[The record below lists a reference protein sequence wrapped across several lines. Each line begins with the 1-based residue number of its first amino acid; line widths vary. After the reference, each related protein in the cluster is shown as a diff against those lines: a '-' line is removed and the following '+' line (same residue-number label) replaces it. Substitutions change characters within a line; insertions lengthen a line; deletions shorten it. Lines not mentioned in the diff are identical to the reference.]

1 MSHFGRMSGT
11 PLSAGGDW
19 ILDFDG
25 LRCAIYCMPA
35 PATAQ
40 PHRRAL
46 LRDDVYRSLRNAIVD
61 GTFTPGE
68 KLVDTDLERWLGVS
82 RTPIREAIL
91 RLARSGLV
99 IAKPGRSTVV
109 APVDTR
115 ATLQAQA
122 VAAAMHELAVR
133 EAVPHL
139 TDADL
144 DRMRAA
150 NRDFEAALQRDD
162 TDAALEADD
171 AFHAVA
177 VDVAG
182 NPFVR
187 DALEAVTPLL
197 RRVERLRFSSVAARG
212 SIAQHDALVE
222 RCAEGDVDAAAALV
236 RGNWTT
242 LADLVVAHLDED

>member
-1 MSHFGRMSGT
+1 
-11 PLSAGGDW
+11 
-19 ILDFDG
+19 
-25 LRCAIYCMPA
+25 MPA
-35 PATAQ
+35 PAQAN

-46 LRDDVYRSLRNAIVD
+46 LRDDVYQSLRNAIVD

-68 KLVDTDLERWLGVS
+68 KLVDTELERWLGVS
-82 RTPIREAIL
+82 RTPIREAVL

-109 APVDTR
+109 APLDSR

-122 VAAAMHELAVR
+122 VAAAMHELAIR
-133 EAVPHL
+133 EAGPHL
-139 TDADL
+139 SAADL

-150 NRDFEAALQRDD
+150 NRDFAAALQRDD
-162 TDAALEADD
+162 ADAALAADD

-182 NPFVR
+182 NPFIR

-197 RRVERLRFSSVAARG
+197 RRIERLRFSSVAARG
-212 SIAQHDALVE
+212 SIAQHDAVIE

-242 LADLVVAHLDED
+242 LADLVLAHLDED

>member
-1 MSHFGRMSGT
+1 
-11 PLSAGGDW
+11 
-19 ILDFDG
+19 
-25 LRCAIYCMPA
+25 MPA

-68 KLVDTDLERWLGVS
+68 KLVDTELERWLGVS
-82 RTPIREAIL
+82 RTPIREAVL

-109 APVDTR
+109 APLDTR

-133 EAVPHL
+133 EAAPHL
-139 TDADL
+139 TNADL

-197 RRVERLRFSSVAARG
+197 RRVESLRFSSVAARG
-212 SIAQHDALVE
+212 SIAQHDALVD

>member
-1 MSHFGRMSGT
+1 
-11 PLSAGGDW
+11 
-19 ILDFDG
+19 
-25 LRCAIYCMPA
+25 MPA
-35 PATAQ
+35 PAQAN

-46 LRDDVYRSLRNAIVD
+46 LRDDVYQSLRNAIVD

-68 KLVDTDLERWLGVS
+68 KLVDTELERWLGVS
-82 RTPIREAIL
+82 RTPIREAVL

-109 APVDTR
+109 APLDRR
-115 ATLQAQA
+115 ATLQAQT

-139 TDADL
+139 GSADL

-150 NRDFEAALQRDD
+150 NRDFAAALQRDD
-162 TDAALEADD
+162 ADAALAADD

-177 VDVAG
+177 VDVAA
-182 NPFVR
+182 NPFIR

-197 RRVERLRFSSVAARG
+197 RRIERLRFSSVAARG
-212 SIAQHDALVE
+212 SIAQHDAVID
-222 RCAEGDVDAAAALV
+222 RCAEADVDGAATLV
-236 RGNWTT
+236 RSNWTT
-242 LADLVVAHLDED
+242 LADLLLANLDED

>member
-1 MSHFGRMSGT
+1 
-11 PLSAGGDW
+11 
-19 ILDFDG
+19 
-25 LRCAIYCMPA
+25 MPA
-35 PATAQ
+35 PAQAN

-46 LRDDVYRSLRNAIVD
+46 LRDDVYQSLRNAIVD

-68 KLVDTDLERWLGVS
+68 KLVDTELERWLGVS
-82 RTPIREAIL
+82 RTPIREAVL

-109 APVDTR
+109 APLDSR

-139 TDADL
+139 SADDL

-150 NRDFEAALQRDD
+150 NRDFAAALQRDD
-162 TDAALEADD
+162 ADAALAADD

-182 NPFVR
+182 NPFIR

-197 RRVERLRFSSVAARG
+197 RRIERLRFSSVAARG
-212 SIAQHDALVE
+212 SIAQHDAVIE

-242 LADLVVAHLDED
+242 LADLVLAHLDED

>member
-1 MSHFGRMSGT
+1 
-11 PLSAGGDW
+11 
-19 ILDFDG
+19 
-25 LRCAIYCMPA
+25 MPA
-35 PATAQ
+35 PAQANPQ
-40 PHRRAL
+40 RRAL
-46 LRDDVYRSLRNAIVD
+46 LRDDVYQSLRNAIVD

-68 KLVDTDLERWLGVS
+68 KLVDTELERWLGVS
-82 RTPIREAIL
+82 RTPIREAVL

-109 APVDTR
+109 TPLDSR

-133 EAVPHL
+133 EAVPRL
-139 TDADL
+139 SAADL

-150 NRDFEAALQRDD
+150 NRDFAAALQRDD
-162 TDAALEADD
+162 ADAALAADD

-182 NPFVR
+182 NPFIR

-197 RRVERLRFSSVAARG
+197 RRIERLRFSSVAARG
-212 SIAQHDALVE
+212 SIAQHDAVIE

-242 LADLVVAHLDED
+242 LADLVLAHLDED